1 MILDIVDVLVR
12 VRAIVRGGGGA
23 LPVTTLSS
31 IVQPV
36 RARLVDG
43 FIVVVADVALVHN
56 DVVVVVA
63 IVD

>member
-43 FIVVVADVALVHN
+43 FTVVADVALVHN